1 MNKNFKYFFL
11 VILNIS
17 FFYTQ
22 VNTESIRSNLLEN
35 GTFNKIN
42 VDFDYD
48 NIDSNE
54 FLNIKLGYRF
64 DIISPNYTAFIQLKY
79 ENGYKNADGIRD
91 VINNKGFCHIRY
103 TKEIIKNYFFETFTQ
118 YEFNDFLK
126 IEDRYLLGLGT
137 RIKFDFIK
145 NNPIYLGL
153 GIMNEIEKYD
163 SDEDKNLIRSTNYIS
178 NNTKINDKI
187 TLSNII
193 YFQLDLAD
201 ANDFRVLYDASINL
215 ETIKNLYLNFGINY
229 RYDNDPHEDF
239 SQSYTQ
245 LLSGISYNF

>member
-1 MNKNFKYFFL
+1 MNKIIKYFFL
-11 VILNIS
+11 IILNIS

-22 VNTESIRSNLLEN
+22 VNTEAIRNNSLEN
-35 GTFNKIN
+35 GIFNKIN

-54 FLNIKLGYRF
+54 FLNIKFGYRF
-64 DIISPNYTAFIQLKY
+64 DIINSNYSTFIQLKY

-103 TKEIIKNYFFETFTQ
+103 TKEFIKNYFFETFTQ

-137 RIKFDFIK
+137 RIKFDFK
-145 NNPIYLGL
+145 NNNPIYLGL
-153 GIMNEIEKYD
+153 GIMNEREKYD
-163 SDEDKNLIRSTNYIS
+163 SDDDKNLIRSTNYIS
-178 NNTKINDKI
+178 NNTKINDKTI
-187 TLSNII
+187 LSNII
-193 YFQLDLAD
+193 YFQIDLAD
-201 ANDFRVLYDASINL
+201 ANDFRILYDASINL

-229 RYDNDPHEDF
+229 RYDNDPHEGF